1 MPQVLVDPALLAEV
15 CKKYKVDEETV
26 FKIITAEKSIDVR
39 THRLKEFKG
48 LLQGGEK
55 DAH

>member
-15 CKKYKVDEETV
+15 CKKYKVSEETV
-26 FKIITAEKSIDVR
+26 FKIISAEKSIDVR